1 MGGTFRA
8 VGFGI
13 GGWVQARWSGKMSE
27 EAGPEL
33 VSKAEKGFLER
44 EGSSKDGGTR
54 KPTASRIGLGYRLS
68 METSLVSV
76 QDLRIARSGLRKG
89 PEG

>member
-1 MGGTFRA
+1 MLWA
-8 VGFGI
+8 
-13 GGWVQARWSGKMSE
+13 S
-27 EAGPEL
+27 EL
-33 VSKAEKGFLER
+33 VAGCKPDGQGRCQRRLDLSWSLKLRR
-44 EGSSKDGGTR
+44 EGGSKDRGTR
-54 KPTASRIGLGYRLS
+54 KPTASRVGLGYRLS